1 MQPLTK
7 YRKHFCVITNVT
19 TISINSPYSR
29 RGVGILLACDIQY
42 KIINTLMDKDSNILC
57 LTLETDAGKCA
68 IMSVYGPNENSK
80 LFFLNLSEFLNK
92 IGNIPVIIG
101 GD

>member
-1 MQPLTK
+1 
-7 YRKHFCVITNVT
+7 
-19 TISINSPYSR
+19 
-29 RGVGILLACDIQY
+29 
-42 KIINTLMDKDSNILC
+42 MDKDSNILC